1 MRDYGKVHTSFW
13 ASETLKD
20 LDAYAKLLALY
31 LLTSPHTNASGA
43 FRLPDAYA
51 CEDLKWNA
59 ERLRNSFETLSNAGF
74 IAHCEATSWVW
85 ICKFGDWNK
94 PDNPNIKK
102 AVLKSVDAIPA
113 SVSFKERIAA
123 YWGFSETVTEPLGNP
138 PSPSPSPSLFPLLIL
153 DDGSEFE
160 VSEAFAVELRIAY
173 PRIDL
178 VTELAKMR
186 VWLLANKAQ
195 RKTRKGTPR
204 FINSWLSKATPAAT
218 YATKPRR
225 KQLGEGSST
234 NYGDPA

>member
-13 ASETLKD
+13 ASDTLKD
-20 LDAYAKLLALY
+20 LDADAKLLALY

-51 CEDLKWNA
+51 CEDLKW
-59 ERLRNSFETLSNAGF
+59 EPKRLRNGFKTLSEVGF
-74 IAHCEATSWVW
+74 IAHCNATSWVW

-102 AVLKSVDAIPA
+102 AIIKTVEAVPRN
-113 SVSFKERIAA
+113 VSFRENLLA
-123 YWGFSETVTEPLGNP
+123 YWGVSETVSEPLGNT
-138 PSPSPSPSLFPLLIL
+138 PSPSPSPSLFPLLLL
-153 DDGSEFE
+153 DDGTEFE
-160 VSEAFAVELRIAY
+160 VSETFATELRIAY

-178 VTELAKMR
+178 TAELAKMR
-186 VWLLANKAQ
+186 VWLLANKTQ

-204 FINSWLSKATPAAT
+204 FINSWLSKAAPAAVA
-218 YATKPRR
+218 ATPKRR

-234 NYGDPA
+234 NYGLPS